1 VFLEGTPP
9 IDAEAVL
16 LATAYGLPAQGEGA
30 LSPYAV
36 IDRERLARAKSI
48 ALIGS
53 GLTMVDMFLA
63 ARPCL
68 RLPRPGA
75 LILTGAM

>member
-30 LSPYAV
+30 LSAV
-36 IDRERLARAKSI
+36 VEAKGRID
-48 ALIGS
+48 
-53 GLTMVDMFLA
+53 
-63 ARPCL
+63 
-68 RLPRPGA
+68 GA
-75 LILTGAM
+75 LSFLGRSI